1 MPTIDALRSRSTALF
16 SNLLA
21 PRAAAPRATAA
32 PERTFRWFDP
42 DDAAD
47 AVALA
52 AHLAIV
58 SGAEHSE
65 ENGLERALDLAEARA
80 ADLPPALVA
89 QAMAIFVTHHKPA
102 RRLGMPRT
110 LRVRPELFAPSR
122 PAGTAAR
129 TTAPDPEE
137 VLDYWREDPFA
148 NEHHEHWHQVY
159 PFAGIQPQDWLAW
172 AETADRAGLAALL
185 SALDPA
191 QDWPAFL
198 AVAAPEEIRDRF
210 IALAEAV
217 PDFPAFVRQLDAP
230 AYRVLF
236 RLNDRQGELF
246 FYMHSQMLARYDAE
260 RLSLGTQRVTA
271 FGPAVF
277 SEPIPEGYMPGPD
290 LPDFTSRAPNE
301 KLPQR
306 DVDLLVQRQTAI
318 DAALASGDLIR
329 TAGPPR
335 SVDSD
340 TLGAA
345 TEAARSQLTGLR
357 RQSYP
362 GIHNGGHN
370 MFGALPNDQGNGVMV
385 SPVVAIRDP
394 IFWRWHKHID
404 DINAG
409 WQDTQPPYDFSDAPP
424 VVVRDALTDAAAPWA
439 SPDVLLVS
447 TAGLA
452 EGADPTELVTAAVG
466 GAAFDTAVAAGP
478 LPGAEGLVVVDELT
492 TRFVD
497 SALSDGRT
505 ITHLTHDPFALVVR
519 VRNVTARPTA
529 ITLRVFLAPAEVAG
543 DRRMWMELDKF
554 LVEVPAGGRRVVY
567 RPDTEFSVVK
577 KPAETDPQTV
587 LDGAADPD
595 DPNYC
600 DCGWPYTLLL
610 PRGTPQGMPFR
621 LVVVCSN
628 AARDL
633 VGPSAECGSMSF
645 CGAVDRY
652 PDTRDMGYPFSRPFA
667 VSVADTVLAVPSAAG
682 RSLTIRHAE
691 S

>member
-1 MPTIDALRSRSTALF
+1 MPTMAQLRSRSTALF
-16 SNLLA
+16 TDLLAPRPAA
-21 PRAAAPRATAA
+21 PRAAAAR
-32 PERTFRWFDP
+32 ERTFRWFDP

-52 AHLAIV
+52 AQLAIV
-58 SGAEHSE
+58 SGAAGSE
-65 ENGLERALDLAEARA
+65 EDGLERALDLAEARA

-89 QAMAIFVTHHKPA
+89 QGMAIFVTHHKPA
-102 RRLGMPRT
+102 RQLGKPRT
-110 LRVRPELFAPSR
+110 MRVRPELFAPSR
-122 PAGTAAR
+122 PAGGAGRAA
-129 TTAPDPEE
+129 PGPEE
-137 VLDYWREDPFA
+137 VLDYWREDPFP

-159 PFAGIQPQDWLAW
+159 PFAGLPLFQDWAVW

-185 SALDPA
+185 SALDPT
-191 QDWPAFL
+191 QDWPTFL
-198 AVAAPEEIRDRF
+198 AAATPQEILDRF
-210 IALAEAV
+210 FPLAEAV
-217 PDFPAFVRQLDAP
+217 PDFVAFTRGLQPP

-260 RLSLGTQRVTA
+260 RLSLSMQRVA
-271 FGPAVF
+271 ALGPAVF
-277 SEPIPEGYMPGPD
+277 GAPIPEGYTPGPD
-290 LPDFTSRAPNE
+290 LPEFTSRAANE

-306 DVDLLVQRQTAI
+306 DVDLLVQRQAAL
-318 DAALASGDLIR
+318 DAAVASGGLIR

-345 TEAARSQLTGLR
+345 TEASRSQLTGLR

-370 MFGALPNDQGNGVMV
+370 MFAALPDDQGNGVMV
-385 SPVVAIRDP
+385 TPVVAIRDP

-404 DINAG
+404 DVSTG

-424 VVVRDALTDAAAPWA
+424 VVLRDALAGTATPWA

-452 EGADPTELVTAAVG
+452 PGSDPAALLAAAVG

-478 LPGAEGLVVVDELT
+478 LPAADGLVVVDELT
-492 TRFVD
+492 TRLVD
-497 SALSDGRT
+497 SALSNGRT
-505 ITHLTHDPFALVVR
+505 IMHLTHDPFALVVR
-519 VRNVTARPTA
+519 VRNTAARPTA
-529 ITLRVFLAPAEVAG
+529 ITLRVFLAPADVAA
-543 DRRMWMELDKF
+543 DRTMWMELDKF
-554 LVEVPAGGRRVVY
+554 LVEVPAGGRSVVY

-577 KPAETDPQTV
+577 KPTETDPQTV
-587 LDGAADPD
+587 PDGAADPN
-595 DPNYC
+595 DPDYC

-610 PRGTPQGMPFR
+610 PRGIPEGMVFR
-621 LVVVCSN
+621 LVVFCSN

-633 VGPSAECGSMSF
+633 VRPSAGCGSISL

-667 VSVADTVLAVPSAAG
+667 VSVADTVLGVPSAAG
-682 RSLTIRHAE
+682 RSLTIRHTE

>member
-1 MPTIDALRSRSTALF
+1 MRRLNAAT
-16 SNLLA
+16 LA
-21 PRAAAPRATAA
+21 AAAPA
-32 PERTFRWFDP
+32 RTFRWFDP

-47 AVALA
+47 AAVLA
-52 AHLAIV
+52 AQLAIV
-58 SGAEHSE
+58 SGAAGGGED
-65 ENGLERALDLAEARA
+65 GLERALDLAEARA
-80 ADLPPALVA
+80 TELPPALVA

-102 RRLGMPRT
+102 RRLAKPRT

-122 PAGTAAR
+122 PAGAVRA
-129 TTAPDPEE
+129 TAPDPEQA
-137 VLDYWREDPFA
+137 LDYWREDPFA

-159 PFAGIQPQDWLAW
+159 PFPGLPLFQDWTVW

-185 SALDPA
+185 RALDPA
-191 QDWPAFL
+191 EDWPAFL
-198 AVAAPEEIRDRF
+198 AAATPEEILDRF
-210 IALAEAV
+210 FPLA
-217 PDFPAFVRQLDAP
+217 AFFTSARQLQPP

-260 RLSLGTQRVTA
+260 RLSHGMQRVTA
-271 FGPAVF
+271 FGPAEWG
-277 SEPIPEGYMPGPD
+277 SPIPEGYAPGPD
-290 LPDFTSRAPNE
+290 LPTFTSRAPNE
-301 KLPQR
+301 KLPER
-306 DVDLLVQRQTAI
+306 DVNRLTQRQAVL
-318 DAALASGDLIR
+318 DAAVASGDLIR
-329 TAGPPR
+329 PDSRPPR

-345 TEAARSQLTGLR
+345 TEAAQFQLTGLR
-357 RQSYP
+357 QQSYP
-362 GIHNGGHN
+362 GLHNNGHN
-370 MFGALPNDQGNGVMV
+370 MIGALPGDEGRGVMV

-404 DINAG
+404 DINTG

-424 VVVRDALTDAAAPWA
+424 VVVRDALTGAAAPWA

-452 EGADPTELVTAAVG
+452 EGSDPAALVAAAVG
-466 GAAFDTAVAAGP
+466 GAAFDTAIALGP
-478 LPGAEGLVVVDELT
+478 LPDAKELVVVDELT
-492 TRFVD
+492 TRLVD
-497 SALSDGRT
+497 SALADGRT

-519 VRNVTARPTA
+519 VRNAAARPTA
-529 ITLRVFLAPAEVAG
+529 ITLRVFLAPADLAD
-543 DRRMWMELDKF
+543 DRTMWMELDKF
-554 LVEVPAGGRRVVY
+554 LVEVPAGGRNVVY

-587 LDGAADPD
+587 LDGAANPN

-610 PRGTPQGMPFR
+610 PRGTPEGMTFR
-621 LVVVCSN
+621 LVVFCSN
-628 AARDL
+628 AAQDL
-633 VGPSAECGSMSF
+633 VLPSAECGSMSF

-667 VSVADTVLAVPSAAG
+667 ASVANTMLGVPSATG